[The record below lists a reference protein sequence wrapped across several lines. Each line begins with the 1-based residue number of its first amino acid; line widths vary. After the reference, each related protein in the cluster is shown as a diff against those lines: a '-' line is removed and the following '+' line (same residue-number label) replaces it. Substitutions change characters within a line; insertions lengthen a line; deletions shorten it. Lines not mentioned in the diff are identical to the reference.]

1 MNSYKLKARD
11 SIERDVIITVIKT
24 FYAKGLCAD
33 LDVLL
38 IIIIK
43 TPNKSLNT
51 SKRGSV
57 LTDDNK

>member
-33 LDVLL
+33 LDVLNNNNNNNNNNYYRLL
-38 IIIIK
+38 I
-43 TPNKSLNT
+43 NL
-51 SKRGSV
+51 
-57 LTDDNK
+57 